1 MDTKNRTD
9 RLEKLKRELHFY
21 YICRVPPRG
30 LAGGL
35 CLLWKEI
42 VDFQVRTVYSFIME
56 VEVKDDDKN
65 KRWMLDCIHADF
77 DDQRRCEQWSL
88 SQRVAG
94 RRADGWVV
102 LGDLK
107 DLLPDDK
114 EGGCHRSA
122 ASFSDFR
129 NFLDKCGLL
138 DVGFV
143 VHPFTWFQKR
153 QGSFNVKESFNLPA
167 IGSDHSPILLNTE
180 VLDSMKGPFFPYDS
194 RWNKDEECA
203 EVVKRAWQLNV
214 RGSDLFKVQQKMTNC
229 RVELLKWRS

>member
-153 QGSFNVKESFNLPA
+153 QGSFNVKERLDRVLVNAKSLKQDLKREEEFWRCQSRVQWLQAGDKKTSSFHALC
-167 IGSDHSPILLNTE
+167 
-180 VLDSMKGPFFPYDS
+180 VQS
-194 RWNKDEECA
+194 RRHNQIRGLVFMTVNKD
-203 EVVKRAWQLNV
+203 
-214 RGSDLFKVQQKMTNC
+214 D
-229 RVELLKWRS
+229 

>member
-21 YICRVPPRG
+21 YICHVPPRG

-35 CLLWKEI
+35 CLLWKKS

-77 DDQRRCEQWSL
+77 DDQRRREQWSL

-107 DLLPDDK
+107 DLLLPDDK

-129 NFLDKCGLL
+129 NLLDKCGLL

-153 QGSFNVKESFNLPA
+153 QGSFNVKERLDRVLVNVSWSHCYERALIF
-167 IGSDHSPILLNTE
+167 LL
-180 VLDSMKGPFFPYDS
+180 
-194 RWNKDEECA
+194 
-203 EVVKRAWQLNV
+203 
-214 RGSDLFKVQQKMTNC
+214 
-229 RVELLKWRS
+229 